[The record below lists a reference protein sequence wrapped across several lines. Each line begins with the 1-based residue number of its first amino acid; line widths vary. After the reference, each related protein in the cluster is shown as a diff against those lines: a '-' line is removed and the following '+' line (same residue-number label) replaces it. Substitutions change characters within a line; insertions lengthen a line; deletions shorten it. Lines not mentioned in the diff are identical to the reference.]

1 MLDTTSQKTVNGKDE
16 KNILLSVRNLTVEF
30 ESEGG
35 TVHAVNNV
43 SFDLYKGETLG
54 IVGESGSGKS
64 VTSMSLLSLIQE
76 PPGKIKHGEIIF
88 HSSKYGKI
96 DLLQIS
102 RKQMRSLRGDEIA
115 MIFQEPMSSLN
126 PVFTCG
132 NQVMETLVLHE
143 KISSKEAKLRTI
155 ELFKRVKIPKP
166 TETFQKYPHE
176 LSGGQ
181 LQRVMIAMALAC
193 KPSILIADEPTTA
206 LDVTVQSR
214 ILEILQE
221 LRYDQNTSTIFITHD
236 LGVVAEVADRVL
248 VMYKGN
254 IIESGNVWDIYSKP
268 KHPYTKGLLA
278 CRTRLELKLKVLPTV
293 TDFMI
298 TDSEGFISSISN
310 AKFNSVGEALL
321 NNYQSEDEHRKSTLQ
336 KLEQKPI
343 LEIKNLSTEYV
354 SKKGI
359 FIKKKIITK
368 AVNNVSFQVYPGETL
383 GLVGGS
389 GCGKTTLGKS
399 ILRLIEP
406 SDGEIIYNNQDL
418 RCFSSRQL
426 RAIRKDIQII
436 FQDPY
441 ASLNPR
447 ISIGE
452 AIVEPMRVHKLYDN
466 EKERKERAIELLELV
481 NLSATYFHRYPHEF
495 SGGQRQRICIARALA
510 LNPKFIICDES
521 VSALDVS
528 VQAQVLN
535 LLNRLKEK
543 FNLTFIFI
551 SHDLAVVKFIADR
564 ILVMN
569 KGKIEEINYSEDI
582 YNNPRSEY
590 TKELIASI
598 PKGNLDDIR
607 KAMMRRKIQDQNKKN
622 NSKLSA

>member
-1 MLDTTSQKTVNGKDE
+1 MGNNFETIFDRKEEKDL
-16 KNILLSVRNLTVEF
+16 ILSVKNLTIEF
-30 ESEGG
+30 NSEEGS
-35 TVHAVNNV
+35 VYAVNNV

-64 VTSMSLLSLIQE
+64 VTSMSLLRLIQE
-76 PPGKIKHGEIIF
+76 PPGRIKHGEIIF
-88 HSSKYGKI
+88 HSKKYGKI
-96 DLLQIS
+96 DLLRIN
-102 RKQMRSLRGDEIA
+102 RKQIRTIRGDEIA

-126 PVFTCG
+126 PVYTCG
-132 NQVMETLVLHE
+132 NQVMETLMLHQ
-143 KISSKEAKLRTI
+143 KLNRKTAKERTI
-155 ELFKRVKIPKP
+155 ELFERVKIPNSE
-166 TETFQKYPHE
+166 ETFSKYPHQ

-181 LQRVMIAMALAC
+181 MQRVMIAMALAC

-221 LRYDQNTSTIFITHD
+221 LRHNRETSTVFITHD
-236 LGVVAEVADRVL
+236 LGVVAEIADRVM

-254 IIESGNVWDIYSKP
+254 VVESGTVLEIFDKP
-268 KHPYTKGLLA
+268 QHPYTKGLLA
-278 CRTRLELKLKVLPTV
+278 CRPRLDLKLKVLPTV
-293 TDFMI
+293 GDFMH
-298 TDSEGFISSISN
+298 TDKEGFITSISN
-310 AKFNSVGEALL
+310 AKFKSVGEALL
-321 NNYQSEDEHRKSTLQ
+321 NNYQLESEHRDEVAEKM
-336 KLEQKPI
+336 KLSPI
-343 LEIKNLSTEYV
+343 LKIKNLSTHYV
-354 SKKGI
+354 QTWGI
-359 FIKKKIITK
+359 FKKKTKITK
-368 AVNNVSFQVYPGETL
+368 AVNDVSFEVYPGETL
-383 GLVGGS
+383 GLVGSS
-389 GCGKTTLGKS
+389 GCGKTTLGRS

-406 SDGEIIYNNQDL
+406 CQGEIIFDGNNIMELSQ
-418 RCFSSRQL
+418 RQL
-426 RAIRKDIQII
+426 RSLRKDIQII

-466 EKERKERAIELLELV
+466 ENERKEKAIELLELV
-481 NLSATYFHRYPHEF
+481 NLSATFFHRYPHEF
-495 SGGQRQRICIARALA
+495 SGGQRQRVCIARALA

-535 LLNRLKEK
+535 LLNRLKVK

-551 SHDLAVVKFIADR
+551 SHDLAVVKFISDR

-569 KGKIEEINYSEDI
+569 KGQVEEIDYSEDI
-582 YNNPRSEY
+582 YNKPNSIY

-598 PKGNLDDIR
+598 PKGNIDDIR
-607 KAMMRRKIQDQNKKN
+607 KAMMRRKLKDKNKSN
-622 NSKLSA
+622 RLSA